1 LAELAKPQ
9 ELKKLLKK
17 REEKVAEVYTALA
30 GAAKERGKRGGG

>member
-17 REEKVAEVYTALA
+17 REEKVAEAYAALA
-30 GAAKERGKRGGG
+30 GAARERRERGGK